1 MGSRTASVD
10 GRGQEQN
17 PARPRAGAAW
27 LENGT
32 DQEGGLVGPSD
43 CLPAGWQQGQGL

>member
-10 GRGQEQN
+10 GRGQERN
-17 PARPRAGAAW
+17 PARPRAGAARV
-27 LENGT
+27 ENGP

-43 CLPAGWQQGQGL
+43 